1 MAKRLNKNE
10 YKELFKLYET
20 CEINVFWE
28 IYFTKRQYT
37 KKQRSNRRFKNIFK
51 TKYKKWLKYGDI
63 IFYDTAEISRKH
75 MMKYNARKKIT
86 WDDFTREELVEIAER
101 YYEIQKEKDKKERMH
116 EKNNIKKCSVSKIA
130 YIFNLSSSGIR
141 KNLKCN
147 NIKKSKRNLEW
158 EKIIKTSFIDNNR
171 IYGRKRLHEYIKIKF
186 NMSINE
192 RTIGNYMQAL
202 DLKCKIRV
210 ARKKS
215 EMKSNFS
222 YPNISQRDYQN
233 PNIYATDVS
242 YIKHKSRLDSFAYL
256 SILINHNTK
265 FIEGWSLST
274 SNDQELIANTIS
286 AVDRKNI
293 IIHSDHGVQYTSKW
307 YKNFCDDR
315 NWKISMSRKGN
326 CLDNREAEYFFS
338 ILKSEHLKHI
348 NLNDVSL
355 DKLKQEIAKFI
366 SWYNNERI
374 QSVLNWKTPNEVRG
388 NATL

>member
-1 MAKRLNKNE
+1 
-10 YKELFKLYET
+10 
-20 CEINVFWE
+20 
-28 IYFTKRQYT
+28 
-37 KKQRSNRRFKNIFK
+37 
-51 TKYKKWLKYGDI
+51 
-63 IFYDTAEISRKH
+63 

-186 NMSINE
+186 NISINE